1 VRSCDVLTESLLQAV
16 LRRRLPAEQ
25 RAVLARHLDAPCEA
39 CLDLLERWTTEE
51 MISELH
57 ASDNLLSWGE
67 QERVFAAV
75 SPGGPSRGAVLRVVR
90 PERRRRPRLAW
101 GMGGAA
107 AIALALLV
115 MVTRPDHRDLAQGLK
130 GAQRPTVALVPFVG
144 ARTPTPHVIRA
155 LASGKGVARGELLLL
170 RIRMDTPAWIY
181 LLSQKQGES
190 TELVWPMGVAT
201 RHASGEF
208 ELAEKGAAL
217 AIDPEALGT
226 GARLIAIASPERIVA
241 GRLRIQGQLRTRA
254 DIEEAFPGCGV
265 DLLPVIVETEPISGV
280 PPRPPR

>member
-1 VRSCDVLTESLLQAV
+1 VRSCDVLTEGLLQAA
-16 LRRRLPAEQ
+16 LRRRLTSEQ
-25 RAVLARHLDAPCEA
+25 RAVLTRHLDEPCEA

-51 MISELH
+51 MVGELY

-67 QERVFAAV
+67 QERIFAAA
-75 SPGGPSRGAVLRVVR
+75 SMGGPSRGAALRVVR

-101 GMGGAA
+101 GMGAA
-107 AIALALLV
+107 AIALAVLV
-115 MVTRPDHRDLAQGLK
+115 TVTRPDHRAPTQGLK
-130 GAQRPTVALVPFVG
+130 GVQRPTVALVPFVG

-155 LASGKGVARGELLLL
+155 LASGKAVARGELLLL
-170 RIRMDTPAWIY
+170 RIRLDTAAWIY
-181 LLSQKQGES
+181 LLSQKQGGS

-208 ELAEKGAAL
+208 ELAEAGAAL

-226 GARLIAIASPERIVA
+226 GARLIVIASPERIEA

-254 DIEEAFPGCGV
+254 DVEEAFPGCGV
-265 DLLPVIVETEPISGV
+265 DLLPVILEAE
-280 PPRPPR
+280 R